1 MNVGIKGFGAYAPE
15 KVVENAYFESFLETS
30 DEWISKMTGIKERR
44 WADEDEETSDLAYQA
59 SVKAINDAGIEPTD
73 IDMIIVATS
82 TGDFPFPTVAN
93 ILQDRLGIG
102 KVASMDQLAACS
114 GFMYAMINAKQF
126 VQSGDYKN
134 ILVVGADKLSKITD
148 YTDRS
153 TAILFGDGAGA
164 VVIGEVSE
172 GRGILSYELGSDGSG
187 GEYLYLNPENG
198 KIFMNGREVFKFA
211 VRIMGEASN
220 NAVAKANLEPNDIDM
235 FVPHQANIRIME
247 SARERLGIPK
257 EKMSVSVDKF
267 GNTSAASIPLSI
279 AQELENGKIWF
290 IGDRKSETIKDLE
303 KNPQVNLSYTSS
315 DQKDFVSI
323 NGTAKLVN
331 DKAKLDELWSPIYAA
346 FYEKGKED
354 PNVQVLCIECNG
366 AQYWLSG
373 NTVVDMFKMV
383 SAAVQEGKTAENLGE
398 NHSVTF

>member
-1 MNVGIKGFGAYAPE
+1 
-15 KVVENAYFESFLETS
+15 
-30 DEWISKMTGIKERR
+30 
-44 WADEDEETSDLAYQA
+44 
-59 SVKAINDAGIEPTD
+59 
-73 IDMIIVATS
+73 
-82 TGDFPFPTVAN
+82 
-93 ILQDRLGIG
+93 
-102 KVASMDQLAACS
+102 MDQLAACS

-257 EKMSVSVDKF
+257 EK
-267 GNTSAASIPLSI
+267 
-279 AQELENGKIWF
+279 
-290 IGDRKSETIKDLE
+290 
-303 KNPQVNLSYTSS
+303 
-315 DQKDFVSI
+315 
-323 NGTAKLVN
+323 
-331 DKAKLDELWSPIYAA
+331 
-346 FYEKGKED
+346 
-354 PNVQVLCIECNG
+354 
-366 AQYWLSG
+366 
-373 NTVVDMFKMV
+373 
-383 SAAVQEGKTAENLGE
+383 
-398 NHSVTF
+398 

>member
-93 ILQDRLGIG
+93 ILQDRLGIE

-279 AQELENGKIWF
+279 AQELENGKIKDDDVLVLVGFGGGLTW
-290 IGDRKSETIKDLE
+290 GAVTIR
-303 KNPQVNLSYTSS
+303 
-315 DQKDFVSI
+315 
-323 NGTAKLVN
+323 
-331 DKAKLDELWSPIYAA
+331 W
-346 FYEKGKED
+346 GK
-354 PNVQVLCIECNG
+354 
-366 AQYWLSG
+366 
-373 NTVVDMFKMV
+373 
-383 SAAVQEGKTAENLGE
+383 
-398 NHSVTF
+398 